1 MPYSAT
7 PTVATIIG
15 LVKQHFSSDAT
26 FNTTVAFRSDNNF
39 FAWLNEAMDE
49 VYADCGYQL
58 DQFSFTTVVDQREYA
73 FSGAGSASTL
83 PNTINEILRVDY
95 DGSALT
101 YRYDYESQVDQLTS
115 DDASGTPFGFYER
128 WDGGVR
134 YLGFSCA
141 PDAAVTI
148 VVYTTRQAV
157 VLTATTGIPAIDFD
171 FYSLLKDILIYKCF
185 EVMQKFD
192 AADRWN
198 MVHVVPGKRRLA
210 GVLLR
215 RQGKM
220 PTEIRVP
227 GAHEIFC

>member
-26 FNTTVAFRSDNNF
+26 FNTTVAFRADNNF
-39 FAWLNEAMDE
+39 LAWLNESLDE
-49 VYADCGYQL
+49 IYADCGYQL
-58 DQFSFTTVVDQREYA
+58 DQFSFATIVDQREYA

-83 PNTINEILRVDY
+83 PNTINEIVRVDY
-95 DGSALT
+95 DGTALT

-115 DDASGTPFGFYER
+115 DDASGDPNGWYEH

-141 PDAAVTI
+141 PDAIVTV

-157 VLTATTGIPAIDFD
+157 VLTATTGVPAIEFD
-171 FYSLLKDILIYKCF
+171 FFSLLKDMLIYKCY
-185 EVMQKFD
+185 EVMQKFNE
-192 AADRWN
+192 ADRWD
-198 MVHVVPGKRRLA
+198 MKHVVPGKRRLA
-210 GVLLR
+210 GALLR
-215 RQGKM
+215 RRGKM
-220 PTEIRVP
+220 PTEIRVL
-227 GAHEIFC
+227 GVHEMLR